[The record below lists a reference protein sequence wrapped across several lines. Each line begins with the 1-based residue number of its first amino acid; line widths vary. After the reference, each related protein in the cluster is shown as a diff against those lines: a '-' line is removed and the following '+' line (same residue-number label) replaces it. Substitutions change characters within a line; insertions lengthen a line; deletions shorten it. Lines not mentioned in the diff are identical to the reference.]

1 MSPRILPPERVE
13 EGSTGRIRGSDHT
26 DGQDSH
32 LEALLAEHGAEG
44 LDECT
49 FTGTWGTSDT
59 DTEGAGNKF
68 VWMFLGVDVSSG
80 LQDVVEKDFGL
91 GDVFGVVGF
100 H

>member
-44 LDECT
+44 LDEGT
-49 FTGTWGTSDT
+49 LAGTWGTSDT

-80 LQDVVEKDFGL
+80 LQNVVEKDLGL
-91 GDVFGVVGF
+91 SNVLGVVGF